1 MPATPRGQSPLFLIT
16 SVERRLT
23 AALAADLEREGVSV
37 EQWRALECLDLR
49 EGTTMS
55 DIAGRVLVPAPT
67 LTKLV
72 DRLVA
77 SNLVHRRGDPQD
89 RRRVLVLLTPRGGA
103 LRQRL
108 DVVAQ
113 HHQEWLS
120 EVLGKTGFHQL
131 TELVGCLHSEPLPSE
146 PFPSASS
153 RPPAP
158 SLSSPTGS

>member
-1 MPATPRGQSPLFLIT
+1 MPATHRGQSPLFLIT

-67 LTKLV
+67 LSKLV

-89 RRRVLVLLTPRGGA
+89 RRRVLVLLTPRGAA

-120 EVLGKTGFHQL
+120 EVLGETGFRQL
-131 TELVGCLHSEPLPSE
+131 TELVGCLHSEPLPSGRPVPVE
-146 PFPSASS
+146 PN
-153 RPPAP
+153 RV
-158 SLSSPTGS
+158 LTIGTE